1 MKASLGLRLSEAWR
15 SQFEKRPQGYTAK
28 SQNQAVNIKQTDQS
42 SDDVSLGEK
51 QVPNTVKA
59 RPAAQLSDSSLGYRD
74 ECITVNARLDRKGQ
88 YVLVKGTDVLD
99 KNEAKKA
106 RKVDALLD
114 PYCLV
119 ITRRYNMMGL
129 LESTILEIQSPA
141 LCQAIRNVVT
151 YYPDQSFRVGATIKC
166 DDPPKLIYY
175 HRHELAAYKEREDT
189 DERTKRQLDLL
200 LGFLHAH
207 IGNQIEQYE
216 AFLAAGMV
224 KFSHL
229 WMMFKPGTLVYEAET
244 QQLFYLKK
252 GEYAETPC
260 GKVYALECEY
270 VDYDGEKIGTATRV
284 LKINGFGNP
293 REVDFLPFRPLAL
306 CAASEDISK
315 KAMARAQRFL
325 QLRGI
330 HNLQHNRKGR
340 VMIDAKTFLRRVVPG
355 DEDRK
360 ISQKKG
366 LVINEACKCCCAVCR
381 KEQSETP
388 DDYDHE
394 AREIS
399 PNDLLLCS
407 SSVLGFA
414 LSTHDWTVL
423 DIDELSEVQWY
434 NDAMNRLVLDS
445 RQKRVL
451 SSLISSPVFTEGLE
465 GDVIGW
471 KGKGLVMLLHGAP
484 GTGKTLT
491 AESVCESLRR
501 PLYIVSGGELG
512 VSPQEVEKSLEQI
525 LELSGL
531 WKAVILIDEA
541 DVFLEA
547 RSAQDIV
554 RNNFVSV
561 FLRRLEYFE
570 GILMLTTNRVE
581 QFDEAFI
588 SRIHLAL
595 SYPELEPWMRKAI
608 WTNALK
614 LFPSDQVTID
624 PSSDLDDISKVPLN
638 GRVISYAVRTAK
650 AIADEDK
657 SKLSIEHLWDVV
669 GVQQKF
675 NEHLRLR
682 SGHDEATEPLDSQET
697 SLGQAVSRYGA

>member
-1 MKASLGLRLSEAWR
+1 
-15 SQFEKRPQGYTAK
+15 
-28 SQNQAVNIKQTDQS
+28 
-42 SDDVSLGEK
+42 
-51 QVPNTVKA
+51 
-59 RPAAQLSDSSLGYRD
+59 
-74 ECITVNARLDRKGQ
+74 
-88 YVLVKGTDVLD
+88 
-99 KNEAKKA
+99 
-106 RKVDALLD
+106 
-114 PYCLV
+114 YCLV

-129 LESTILEIQSPA
+129 LESTILEIQSPT
-141 LCQAIRNVVT
+141 LCQAVRNMVS

-166 DDPPKLIYY
+166 EDPPKLIYY
-175 HRHELAAYKEREDT
+175 HRRELAAYKARNDI
-189 DERTKRQLDLL
+189 DERTKRQIKLL

-229 WMMFKPGTLVYEAET
+229 WMMFKPGSLVYEGET
-244 QQLFYLKK
+244 QQIFYLKK
-252 GEYAETPC
+252 AEYAETTC
-260 GKVYALECEY
+260 GEVYVLECEY
-270 VDYDGEKIGTATRV
+270 VDYNGEKIGKVART
-284 LKINGFGNP
+284 LKINAFGTP
-293 REVDFLPFRPLAL
+293 REVDILAFRPLSL
-306 CAASEDISK
+306 CADSEGIAK
-315 KAMARAQRFL
+315 NAMARAQRFL

-360 ISQKKG
+360 TSQKKG
-366 LVINEACKCCCAVCR
+366 LVIHEACKCCCAMCR
-381 KEQSETP
+381 KERIEKP
-388 DDYDHE
+388 EDYDHDV
-394 AREIS
+394 REIS
-399 PNDLLLCS
+399 QDDLLLCS

-414 LSTHDWTVL
+414 LATHEWTVL
-423 DIDELSEVQWY
+423 DIDDLSEVQWCD
-434 NDAMNRLVLDS
+434 DAIDRLVLDS

-451 SSLISSPVFTEGLE
+451 SSLISSPVFTEGVE

-512 VSPQEVEKSLEQI
+512 ISPQEVEKSLQQI
-525 LELSGL
+525 LELSRL

-547 RSAQDIV
+547 RSAHDIV

-614 LFPSDQVTID
+614 QFPPDQVAVD
-624 PSSDLDDISKVPLN
+624 LSSDLDDVAKVQLN

-657 SKLSIEHLWDVV
+657 SKLSVPHLWDVV
-669 GVQQKF
+669 GVHQKF

-682 SGHDEATEPLDSQET
+682 SRRDELTE
-697 SLGQAVSRYGA
+697 